1 MMAGFSRLHRRYI
14 GVIFFSSLFI
24 FLILCCELILAWWYL
39 HVSDFLLSLLRV
51 CIRSSV
57 SVIAFIHALHS
68 FMSRIHIHLCA
79 TFTPVLHCI
88 YSSLSIYQLRM
99 CYTHSCV
106 SSTHKLHS
114 FMGYIHLCVP
124 LILLFSCISYVASYP
139 LTSFLLY
146 HVSHTRLHTSLP
158 VTSPYHVSNRM
169 FSS

>member
-14 GVIFFSSLFI
+14 GVIFFFFSFYISHI
-24 FLILCCELILAWWYL
+24 M
-39 HVSDFLLSLLRV
+39 LRV
-51 CIRSSV
+51 DPSLVVPARIRLPALPSPCLHQIFCFRYSIH
-57 SVIAFIHALHS
+57 SCTTFIHASHPS
-68 FMSRIHIHLCA
+68 MRSIHLCA

-99 CYTHSCV
+99 CYTHSCA
-106 SSTHKLHS
+106 TFTYAL
-114 FMGYIHLCVP
+114 HLCVA

-146 HVSHTRLHTSLP
+146 HVSDTRLHTSLP

>member
-1 MMAGFSRLHRRYI
+1 MMDRRYI
-14 GVIFFSSLFI
+14 GVIFFSSLFM

-39 HVSDFLLSLLRV
+39 HVSDFLLSLLRI
-51 CIRSSV
+51 CTRSSV
-57 SVIAFIHALHS
+57 SVIAFIHASHPSLRS
-68 FMSRIHIHLCA
+68 IHLCA

-106 SSTHKLHS
+106 SSTHTLHS
-114 FMGYIHLCVP
+114 FMRYIHLCVAH
-124 LILLFSCISYVASYP
+124 ILLFSCISYVASYP